1 MKPEEVYLRHILYC
15 IGRIREDCA
24 PGKEA
29 VRKSLTIQDAVA
41 RNLQILC
48 ESTQRLTP
56 ESQAQH
62 PEIDWKGVS
71 GFRNVLTH
79 DYLSLDFETIWSII
93 ERDLP
98 PLERAVRDLLEGR
111 QPSSPAT

>member
-1 MKPEEVYLRHILYC
+1 MSGRFEAGGGLSSAYLYC
-15 IGRIREDCA
+15 IGRIQEDCA

-29 VRKSLTIQDAVA
+29 VSKSLTIQDAVA

-48 ESTQRLTP
+48 ESTQRLAP

-79 DYLSLDFETIWSII
+79 DYVSLDFETIWSII
-93 ERDLP
+93 EPRLAASGTCRP
-98 PLERAVRDLLEGR
+98 QLAGG
-111 QPSSPAT
+111 